1 MVPLAECRLRPPP
14 RALSI
19 LAALLGAGLLASA
32 CSEAP
37 KLAKAPTSYPTTSE
51 EKASPPP
58 EAPEANKSD
67 EDARRKAAEAEEA
80 ERVRELSRQESA
92 AKQKHSRRYEPEP
105 GAGASAP
112 GAGAEPSLPDTNE
125 PSYDAQGAAG
135 GGSSEVPPNESRAA
149 GESASPMQPE
159 MPSGG
164 AAPPSD
170 MTPSPPPPAS
180 VGQGAPPPTMEPPP
194 VAEAPPPPP
203 AAEPPAMKPGAAA
216 PSLPSPQPSLPPPVA
231 SPAPPPPTA
240 ARAAPT
246 ADPSKTYDVVPVFYG
261 TDRAVEPDPKRLQF
275 GSERGHKLQLGRAL
289 ITVPLAHKVP
299 HIERPWLIEIP
310 YFKVKIY
317 EEKEDPAKHF
327 TLQEISSLTED
338 QMLALVK
345 QRLAQ
350 SSTFKDHA
358 FVFVHGFNTSF
369 DCALYRTAQIAYD
382 LKFDGVPFVY
392 SWPSGGKVASYTY
405 DHGSVEQAEPTLAE
419 FLNLVIQKSGAKSI
433 SLIAHSMG
441 NELLLRVLE
450 RLRPKIPDGVV
461 ISQVILAAPD
471 VDRDKFNII
480 ARQIT
485 NFAKGVTLYAASN
498 DRALG
503 YSAKFWG
510 GVPRAGDVPITGPLI
525 IPGVD
530 TIDVTAVSTDALG
543 LNHSGYAENPALL
556 DDVKA
561 LVEFG
566 LRPPDKRIKNVLT
579 VESEAGTFWRFQ
591 VAK

>member
-1 MVPLAECRLRPPP
+1 MVPLAECRLRPLP
-14 RALSI
+14 RTLSI

-37 KLAKAPTSYPTTSE
+37 KLAKAPTSHPTTTSE

-58 EAPEANKSD
+58 QANGTDEAAREK
-67 EDARRKAAEAEEA
+67 DAESAEAEQ
-80 ERVRELSRQESA
+80 SQTYNGSA
-92 AKQKHSRRYEPEP
+92 GAKKRKYSHRYE
-105 GAGASAP
+105 SAP
-112 GAGAEPSLPDTNE
+112 GAGAPDVNE
-125 PSYDAQGAAG
+125 PSYEAPGAAG
-135 GGSSEVPPNESRAA
+135 GAAPEAPSDEPRAA

-170 MTPSPPPPAS
+170 MTPVPPPPPPAS
-180 VGQGAPPPTMEPPP
+180 VGEGAPAPSMEPPP
-194 VAEAPPPPP
+194 VAEAPPPS
-203 AAEPPAMKPGAAA
+203 A
-216 PSLPSPQPSLPPPVA
+216 QPSLPPPVA
-231 SPAPPPPTA
+231 SPAPPPPA
-240 ARAAPT
+240 ATRVAPT

>member
-1 MVPLAECRLRPPP
+1 MVPLAECRLRPLP
-14 RALSI
+14 RTLSI
-19 LAALLGAGLLASA
+19 LAALLSAGLLASA

-37 KLAKAPTSYPTTSE
+37 KLAKAPTSHPTTSE

-58 EAPEANKSD
+58 QAD
-67 EDARRKAAEAEEA
+67 QTD
-80 ERVRELSRQESA
+80 ESA
-92 AKQKHSRRYEPEP
+92 RQKDAESVETEQSQTYNGSAGVKKRKYSRSYEP
-105 GAGASAP
+105 AP
-112 GAGAEPSLPDTNE
+112 GAGAPDANE
-125 PSYDAQGAAG
+125 PSYEAPGAAG
-135 GGSSEVPPNESRAA
+135 GAAPEAPNDEPRAS

-164 AAPPSD
+164 TAPPSD
-170 MTPSPPPPAS
+170 MTPAPPPPPPPAS
-180 VGQGAPPPTMEPPP
+180 VGEGAPAPSMVPPP
-194 VAEAPPPPP
+194 VAEAPPPP
-203 AAEPPAMKPGAAA
+203 AA
-216 PSLPSPQPSLPPPVA
+216 QPSLPPPVA
-231 SPAPPPPTA
+231 SPAPPPPAA
-240 ARAAPT
+240 ARPAAEP
-246 ADPSKTYDVVPVFYG
+246 DPSKTYDVVPVFYG

-345 QRLAQ
+345 ERLAQ

-503 YSAKFWG
+503 YSARFWG